1 MENNNQQQERDRS
14 LNETLERAGAFE
26 ELIRTKGFE
35 WLQAYYQTRIQAF
48 TSNVLLSDQ
57 TIAEFENERQRLI
70 GMGELF
76 NAVKNDLD
84 ELDRYRKEQDEKQTA
99 GFASK

>member
-1 MENNNQQQERDRS
+1 MDNNNHQQERERS

-26 ELIRTKGFE
+26 ELIRSKGWE
-35 WLQAYYQTRIQAF
+35 WLQAFYQARIQAF

-57 TIAEFENERQRLI
+57 SIGEFENERQRLI

-84 ELDRYRKEQDEKQTA
+84 TLERYRKEEDGKTPGPSAE
-99 GFASK
+99 